1 MFLFY
6 NSYQEMCIKRQ
17 YLLFGAANIAL
28 KGNFETKAFAP
39 TLTIVNS
46 RGRCKFTDYHSSGKF
61 EYSERA
67 FHFKANSGKRGW
79 DSLDTQGGTG
89 KQRMSLY
96 SGMIHDRRKIPV
108 IIHEFWKFN

>member
-61 EYSERA
+61 EYSER
-67 FHFKANSGKRGW
+67 GW
-79 DSLDTQGGTG
+79 DSLDTQGGTV